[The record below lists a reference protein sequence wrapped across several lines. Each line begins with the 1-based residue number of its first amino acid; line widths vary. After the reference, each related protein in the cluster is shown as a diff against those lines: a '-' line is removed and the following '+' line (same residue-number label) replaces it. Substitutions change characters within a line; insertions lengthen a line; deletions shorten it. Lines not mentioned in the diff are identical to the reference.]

1 MIGNRVNS
9 ASPSTFD
16 SPLTRVFWTS
26 LYGMPVAVIPAS
38 RNSFAVW
45 SGTLTSLNAITS
57 GFRAAISALISG
69 CRSLQRLWPCSR
81 LSVATRNC
89 IGLSRRLRPTGY
101 AALRSHSPEE
111 VSTRV
116 GAALLLLVFYLAP
129 VPVSFC
135 LPDTRSGRG
144 TVTSVKLVEIRDC
157 GSRRPD
163 AVAPVEGCL
172 QSVRLRAAIDGTAD
186 CAAGAVPLSS
196 PAPDGA
202 PLRGCG
208 A

>member
-1 MIGNRVNS
+1 M
-9 ASPSTFD
+9 
-16 SPLTRVFWTS
+16 
-26 LYGMPVAVIPAS
+26 
-38 RNSFAVW
+38 
-45 SGTLTSLNAITS
+45 
-57 GFRAAISALISG
+57 
-69 CRSLQRLWPCSR
+69 
-81 LSVATRNC
+81 
-89 IGLSRRLRPTGY
+89 
-101 AALRSHSPEE
+101 AALSELRGKHLARYDYRTGRAIACNDYERVLCRIKVRGSSSTTIEQRSTQLT
-111 VSTRV
+111 TRPSM
-116 GAALLLLVFYLAP
+116 L
-129 VPVSFC
+129 
-135 LPDTRSGRG
+135 R

-172 QSVRLRAAIDGTAD
+172 PSVRLRAAIDGMAD